1 MKRIYK
7 IEYEH
12 ALSEITSMQERKPKK
27 ILGVIGH
34 IDSGSIDGIYIIGS
48 DADGIFERMGFSENK
63 KRYVEDITEDVI
75 FGRYHVYNRVIEEY
89 LDENLTIDSVI
100 EKVNRYGMPSLTKRD
115 LKKLEE
121 DNI

>member
-7 IEYEH
+7 IGYEH
-12 ALSEITSMQERKPKK
+12 TLSEIASMQERKPKK

-48 DADGIFERMGFSENK
+48 DADGIFKRMGFSENK

>member
-7 IEYEH
+7 IGYEH
-12 ALSEITSMQERKPKK
+12 ALSEIASMQERKPKK

-48 DADGIFERMGFSENK
+48 DADGIFKRMGFSENK

-100 EKVNRYGMPSLTKRD
+100 EKVNKYGMPALTKRD

>member
-7 IEYEH
+7 IGYEH
-12 ALSEITSMQERKPKK
+12 ALSEIASMQERKPKK

-63 KRYVEDITEDVI
+63 KGYVEDITEDVI
-75 FGRYHVYNRVIEEY
+75 FGRYRVNNRVIEEY

>member
-7 IEYEH
+7 IGYEH
-12 ALSEITSMQERKPKK
+12 ALSEIASMQERKPKK

-34 IDSGSIDGIYIIGS
+34 IDRDSIDGIYIIGS
-48 DADGIFERMGFSENK
+48 DADNILERIGFPKNK
-63 KRYVEDITEDVI
+63 KSHVEDITEDVI
-75 FGRYHVYNRVIEEY
+75 FGRHSEHNRVIEEY

>member
-7 IEYEH
+7 IGYEQ
-12 ALSEITSMQERKPKK
+12 ALSEIASMQERKPKK
-27 ILGVIGH
+27 ILGVIDH

-63 KRYVEDITEDVI
+63 KGYVEDITEDVI
-75 FGRYHVYNRVIEEY
+75 FGRYRVNNRVIEEY

-100 EKVNRYGMPSLTKRD
+100 EKVNKYGMPSLTKRD